1 MARLAQRTATAIDEM
16 SRTIWDQSNDSE
28 KFFIGL
34 VLIVTGLIVPVVP
47 IVWVARYFSR
57 NRHRYRHP
65 LLGE

>member
-34 VLIVTGLIVPVVP
+34 VLIMTGLIVPVVP
-47 IVWVARYFSR
+47 IVWVARYVAQ